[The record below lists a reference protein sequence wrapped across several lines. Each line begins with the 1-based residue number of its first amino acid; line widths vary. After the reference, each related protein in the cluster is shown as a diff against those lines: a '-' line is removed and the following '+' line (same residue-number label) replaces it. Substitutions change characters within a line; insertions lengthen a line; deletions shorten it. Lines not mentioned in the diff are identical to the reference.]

1 MVAAFYEQKGGNMRD
16 RWRADLSRFQEEV
29 NKVVEQSL
37 NRIGNYWAADGVIRP
52 AADIY
57 EQEEQLV
64 VFVELPGV
72 AKDDV
77 NVAITGRS
85 LTISAEKKRPDIEEE
100 FLRQGARHF
109 GPCKHS
115 FDLNCDVN
123 VDAIEAT
130 FTDGVL
136 KLTIPKVENKTQ
148 KIEIKI
154 G

>member
-1 MVAAFYEQKGGNMRD
+1 MRD
-16 RWRADLSRFQEEV
+16 RWRADLSRFQDEV

-37 NRIGNYWAADGVIRP
+37 NRIGNYWAADGVLQP
-52 AADIY
+52 AADLY

-72 AKDDV
+72 TKEEI

-85 LTISAEKKRPDIEEE
+85 LTISAEKKRPDIDEE
-100 FLRQGARHF
+100 FLRRGARHF
-109 GPCKHS
+109 GPFKHS

-123 VDAIEAT
+123 VDGIEAT

-136 KLTIPKVENKTQ
+136 RLNIPKVEDKTQ